1 MRVRPYKTE
10 LPLRGKLI
18 QANVHKPI
26 HRCGA
31 AMHGKGVPAVFQ
43 GCACGFADRQFH
55 DAVAATRHY
64 NQMLIALAKTRWLMG
79 EL

>member
-1 MRVRPYKTE
+1 MTQPH
-10 LPLRGKLI
+10 
-18 QANVHKPI
+18 VHKPI

-31 AMHGKGVPAVFQ
+31 AMHGIDVPAVFQ
-43 GCACGFADRQFH
+43 DGTCGFDDRQFH
-55 DAVAATRHY
+55 DAVAAARHY